1 MIEVAREIDNVHLRR
16 FVEGRVHLSDIGLGH
31 QEGIDQDQL
40 NVAEVDQGHGHMS
53 DILGQVHEIG
63 DEAIVP
69 RSYRMTDVLAH

>member
-1 MIEVAREIDNVHLRR
+1 
-16 FVEGRVHLSDIGLGH
+16 
-31 QEGIDQDQL
+31 L